1 MALGQN
7 PAFAGAGITTVA
19 ASTTSA
25 GAALA
30 GAGDTAVVTN
40 TSAALA
46 WVAFG
51 GGSSPP
57 LAVAGACTPVLAGGQ
72 RVVGCGALATQVA
85 VVLATGSGAVYVER
99 GTGSAT

>member
-7 PAFAGAGITTVA
+7 PAFTGGGITVVA

-25 GAALA
+25 GVPLA

-46 WVAFG
+46 WVVFG
-51 GGSSPP
+51 GGSSAPV
-57 LAVAGACTPVLAGGQ
+57 AVSGACTPVLPGAQ
-72 RVVGCGALATQVA
+72 RVVGCGALSTQMA
-85 VVLATGSGAVYVER
+85 VVLATGTGAVYVER
-99 GTGSAT
+99 GTGSAI